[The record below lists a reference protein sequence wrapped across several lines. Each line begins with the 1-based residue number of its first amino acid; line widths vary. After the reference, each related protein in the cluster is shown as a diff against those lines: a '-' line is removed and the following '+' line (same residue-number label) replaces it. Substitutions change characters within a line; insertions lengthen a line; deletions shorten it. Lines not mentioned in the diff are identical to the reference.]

1 MNAIARRTLTP
12 TPPPLHVA
20 LPGNLAAA
28 VRELA
33 ELRGDHPQAMVAQ
46 LVRRVLDGDM
56 AAGLLAPQEDAPEPE
71 PVGQGRMAF
80 QNVPGTLTEL
90 QCGVI
95 YVLGFHADDDGVFR
109 YLTTKIGII
118 LGKGSQK
125 HVAAIL
131 PVLVERGLVEEVT
144 GKSRNRHWKLTW
156 RGLSVFRELTEERE

>member
-1 MNAIARRTLTP
+1 MTVAVRRAM

-20 LPGNLAAA
+20 LPGNLAEE

-56 AAGLLAPQEDAPEPE
+56 AAGLLAPQVDAPAPE

-109 YLTTKIGII
+109 FQATKISLI
-118 LGKGSQK
+118 LGKGSQN

-131 PVLVERGLVEEVT
+131 PVLVERGLVEQVN
-144 GKSRNRHWKLTW
+144 GRLKNRHWKLTW
-156 RGLSVFRELTEERE
+156 RGQSVFRELTEERE